1 MFQSMLVWLL
11 EAKIEIISIKIIE
24 VVVEVAADVVPSDAA
39 FASQRAEVHAV
50 SKNTPNTTKTLA
62 KLHAFLTP
70 IGDKLKSGTYNTINK
85 NRKPG
90 A

>member
-39 FASQRAEVHAV
+39 FASQRAEVHTV
-50 SKNTPNTTKTLA
+50 SKNATNTTKTLA

-70 IGDKLKSGTYNTINK
+70 VSDKLKSGTYNTINK